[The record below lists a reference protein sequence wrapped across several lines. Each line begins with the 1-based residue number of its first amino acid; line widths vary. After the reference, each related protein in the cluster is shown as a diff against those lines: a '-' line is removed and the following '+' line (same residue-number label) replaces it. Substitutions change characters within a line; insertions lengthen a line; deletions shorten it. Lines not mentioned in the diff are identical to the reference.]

1 MLSKYEKYRLVYS
14 PRTSISNMRERE
26 EKLFNDLGI
35 GFEPSTIEI
44 MKKHFKERLG
54 VLNKVTFISIIKRH
68 LNKWHP
74 ELCNR
79 EEMLVKLLSKLFD
92 QIDLNSNGDME
103 WNEFMNYIVDS
114 SFQKNFQKAS
124 NTIQHYAICKTSL
137 ALTSVPGG
145 EEIDKNNLLSN
156 FNQSIAYCF
165 YIQKYKLIGV
175 VHDNKSNIS
184 FYNAE
189 TNIKEGKEINLIET
203 QDEIDKFEI
212 NELDHK
218 TKIMLQKETEK
229 ARILFLKQKENI
241 ISFRKKNNIKGGYLD
256 LNKKEKQLIKYINK
270 GFLKSKEKERISTP
284 LAISREIRLIKGN
297 NFLNNK
303 KRNVNRKLS
312 TLCTFFVDEYD
323 LLFISSSNNK
333 ISAWRYNIEL
343 KGFQNVNSS
352 NYLSN
357 NFIFCDSEM
366 KIPIFSSGI
375 PQYTLCFDSIMNKL
389 YSGQEDG
396 KILVW
401 SMISSKC
408 KDYLFHD
415 DTNNNFSKVNINKTK
430 TVYSDNNDTLNLKS
444 ERKSVT
450 DGFNSKE
457 SEIIARDNRNKQFL
471 NICNKRD
478 TVSCLL
484 MLNKLRLLCASY
496 YNGKVILWDIVTK
509 KPKKIFNEQK
519 TGIYQFVY
527 DPNKNYLYTCGFDH
541 NIYVYDPYNEDSSV
555 YQLKGHNSSVK
566 SISLNLENNELI
578 SIDINGNLK
587 IWDTTIFMNFQTLN
601 IYNSLIAE
609 QGHSKKQAE
618 QLVNKKKIMSNIHVL
633 SLSNIKKI
641 IVYGD
646 KFLIYEKGKTK
657 NPNLCDDN
665 LILGCIYNNFQ
676 NDLITFSHKRVKL
689 WDIFTGKVKI
699 IFEDPME
706 GGEITSF
713 AHDIQMK
720 RFYIGDNF
728 GKIKNFNLS
737 TGGYLKSFISHKS
750 EITHMIHSFQYEL
763 LITCSN
769 DLVIRFQN
777 DKELTTTEIVKEINL
792 NFLFS
797 TSNLFDHIYLKDVKF
812 NEEDGHLMI
821 GLSNTW
827 ISFYDV
833 KHYKYLYLY
842 NAPQET
848 ISKTTTISCI
858 EDICNVNIIFVSYEN
873 GKKVFM
879 LKPNNKF
886 FHLLHYKKFGNF
898 IDNEYEQYI
907 NKDNYKNDDYKGI
920 ILSTTYDPSKYNLI
934 VGDHLGFINV
944 YNLNF
949 FNDFMNKNFKNNEE
963 ITKYV
968 ENNINIKNTLYIRA
982 HKESIK
988 HLSVPQDLK
997 PQIILSTSNDRT
1009 VKLFDYKTG
1018 EYIDSLKQVSIKYN
1032 PIPIAIEYIK
1042 NNPFLKDV
1050 DEIEKKSKIELYD
1063 TESVLKFNELKQIKQ
1078 KIKFNNNNKDQKN
1091 EKTGKIEKILKNEK
1105 KEKITNPSPEIDTIF
1120 RESVIRKNIRPPEF
1134 DIDNIQNN
1142 DAFVVSNDILEYNA
1156 KVKLHDTSIGTT
1168 IPSNRSTLWNYN
1180 IDINFIL
1187 NKNKEDIQELINN
1200 INAKENEIVQT
1211 EIAYK
1216 TNSIYNPNY
1225 QPIFLKNLNDNEKV
1239 ELNNIINDKIKNIKF
1254 AISRSQISKCENESI
1269 RTVYHFS
1276 SPKNKLPKR
1285 NVIYNINHQKN
1296 IFSYNKNKNN
1306 QKFSLTSQGFV
1317 NKTINNNRNID
1328 KDEILKINNIGNN
1341 TEDNFNNNKLSLKEN
1356 QLNLINNSKSQKYKL
1371 EYNETNNFKPLKT
1384 TIGNEKKKI
1393 YKKYHDQRIQ
1403 KCLSQFEEKLNEL
1416 VLPFALL
1423 YRNKKVKKSSLP
1435 KINYNIFTSHNIGK

>member
-74 ELCNR
+74 ELSNR

-114 SFQKNFQKAS
+114 SFQKNFQKAA
-124 NTIQHYAICKTSL
+124 NTLQHYAICKASL

-145 EEIDKNNLLSN
+145 EEIDRNNLLSN
-156 FNQSIAYCF
+156 FNQSISYCF

-175 VHDNKSNIS
+175 IHDNKSNIS

-218 TKIMLQKETEK
+218 TKIMLQKESEK
-229 ARILFLKQKENI
+229 ARQLFLKQKENI
-241 ISFRKKNNIKGGYLD
+241 LSFRKKNNIKGYID
-256 LNKKEKQLIKYINK
+256 LYKKEAKYINK
-270 GFLKSKEKERISTP
+270 DLLKSKEKERIPTP

-312 TLCTFFVDEYD
+312 TLCTFFVEEYD

-333 ISAWRYNIEL
+333 ISAWRYNTEL

-352 NYLSN
+352 NYLSK
-357 NFIFCDSEM
+357 NFVFSDSEM

-401 SMISSKC
+401 NMNSSKN
-408 KDYLFHD
+408 KDFLFYED
-415 DTNNNFSKVNINKTK
+415 NKNNFTKTINKNR
-430 TVYSDNNDTLNLKS
+430 TVFSDNNDNLNLKS
-444 ERKSVT
+444 ERKSTT
-450 DGFNSKE
+450 DGFYSKE
-457 SEIIARDNRNKQFL
+457 SEIMARENRNKQFI

-566 SISLNLENNELI
+566 SLSLNLENNELI

-737 TGGYLKSFISHKS
+737 TGGYLKSFISHKN
-750 EITHMIHSFQYEL
+750 EITHMIHSFKYEL

-777 DKELTTTEIVKEINL
+777 DSELTTTDILKEINL

-797 TSNLFDHIYLKDVKF
+797 STILIDHIYLKDVKL
-812 NEEDGHLMI
+812 NEEDGHLMM

-833 KHYKYLYLY
+833 KHYKYLNLY

-848 ISKTTTISCI
+848 ISKATSISCI
-858 EDICNVNIIFVSYEN
+858 EDIKNEKIIFVSYEN
-873 GKKVFM
+873 GKKSFI
-879 LKPNNKF
+879 LKPNNKYF
-886 FHLLHYKKFGNF
+886 YLLNFRKFGNF
-898 IDNEYEQYI
+898 IENECDKYI

-920 ILSTTYDPSKYNLI
+920 GVSTTYDESKHNLI
-934 VGDHLGFINV
+934 IGDHLGFINV
-944 YNLNF
+944 YNLNIL
-949 FNDFMNKNFKNNEE
+949 NDFMNQNFENNEK
-963 ITKYV
+963 IINFV
-968 ENNINIKNTLYIRA
+968 ENEININSILFIRA

-988 HLSVPQDLK
+988 HISVPQDLK

-1009 VKLFDYKTG
+1009 VKLFSYNTG

-1050 DEIEKKSKIELYD
+1050 DEIEKKSKLELYD
-1063 TESVLKFNELKQIKQ
+1063 TESVLKFEELK
-1078 KIKFNNNNKDQKN
+1078 KIKNNLKNKMKDEEKKNTKNLNKN
-1091 EKTGKIEKILKNEK
+1091 EKIEKIEKNENN
-1105 KEKITNPSPEIDTIF
+1105 EKIIEYPSPEIDTIF
-1120 RESVIRKNIRPPEF
+1120 RENVIRKNIRPPDF

-1156 KVKLHDTSIGTT
+1156 KVKLHDTSIGTN
-1168 IPSNRSTLWNYN
+1168 IPNNRSTLWNYN

-1187 NKNKEDIQELINN
+1187 NKNKEDIQELINK
-1200 INAKENEIVQT
+1200 INLKENEIVLT
-1211 EIAYK
+1211 ELAYK

-1225 QPIFLKNLNDNEKV
+1225 QPIFLKNLDNDEKS
-1239 ELNNIINDKIKNIKF
+1239 ELNNIINEKIKNIKF

-1269 RTVYHFS
+1269 KTIYHFS
-1276 SPKNKLPKR
+1276 SPTNNQPKQNLIFNSINKKK
-1285 NVIYNINHQKN
+1285 Y
-1296 IFSYNKNKNN
+1296 FSHNKNKNN
-1306 QKFSLTSQGFV
+1306 VKFSLTAQGFG
-1317 NKTINNNRNID
+1317 KKKNNNRNLD
-1328 KDEILKINNIGNN
+1328 KDKAQLNIITNN
-1341 TEDNFNNNKLSLKEN
+1341 TEENFNNNKLSLKEN
-1356 QLNLINNSKSQKYKL
+1356 KLNSIINSKSQKFKL
-1371 EYNETNNFKPLKT
+1371 GNDQINNYNPLKT
-1384 TIGNEKKKI
+1384 TIGNDKKKI

-1403 KCLSQFEEKLNEL
+1403 KCLSQFEERLNEL
-1416 VLPFALL
+1416 AIPFSLL
-1423 YRNKKVKKSSLP
+1423 YRNKKIKKSSLP
-1435 KINYNIFTSHNIGK
+1435 KINYNIFANHNIGK